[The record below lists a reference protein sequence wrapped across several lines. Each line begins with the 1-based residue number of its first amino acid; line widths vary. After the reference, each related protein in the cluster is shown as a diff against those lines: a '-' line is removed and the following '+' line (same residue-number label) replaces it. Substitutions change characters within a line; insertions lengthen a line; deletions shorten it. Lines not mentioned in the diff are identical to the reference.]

1 MDVGAELREARE
13 RRWISLEE
21 LARITKIGVA
31 TLRALERNQV
41 DHLPGGI
48 FLRGFLRVYA
58 RQVELDP
65 EDTVRRYLAQFE
77 RPPAAAVAS
86 ETTGTELESTP
97 LLHHAADIGESDR
110 PAMQM
115 RVLMVGLALALCAAG
130 YIITLRG
137 PHTPAESSQDAVD
150 QTEVATSGREAGAA
164 LTSQSDSVIRLDIQT
179 PASCWIAATADGR
192 TVAYRLMQP
201 GERHVIEA
209 QDQIVLR
216 VGDPAA
222 FTYRINDVPGRSLGR
237 AGQAVTVRISRENYR
252 EFISP

>member
-1 MDVGAELREARE
+1 MDVGAALREARE
-13 RRWISLEE
+13 RRGISLEE
-21 LARITKIGVA
+21 LARTTKISVA

-48 FLRGFLRVYA
+48 FLRGFLREYA

-77 RPPAAAVAS
+77 RPPAAAVAT
-86 ETTGTELESTP
+86 ETAGTELESTP
-97 LLHHAADIGESDR
+97 RVHHDADIGESGR
-110 PAMQM
+110 RAIPM
-115 RVLMVGLALALCAAG
+115 RVLMVGLALALCAVA

-137 PHTPAESSQDAVD
+137 PRTPAESSQDAVD

-164 LTSQSDSVIRLDIQT
+164 LTSQSDTGIRLDIQT
-179 PASCWIAATADGR
+179 PGSCWIAATADGR

-209 QDQIVLR
+209 RDHIVLR

-222 FTYRINDVPGRSLGR
+222 FTYRINDLPGRSLGR
-237 AGQAVTVRISRENYR
+237 AGQAVTVRISSENYR

>member
-1 MDVGAELREARE
+1 MDVGAALREARE
-13 RRWISLEE
+13 RRGISLEA
-21 LARITKIGVA
+21 LARTTKIGVA

-48 FLRGFLRVYA
+48 FLRGFLRAYA
-58 RQVELDP
+58 RQVKLDP

-77 RPPAAAVAS
+77 RPPAAAVAT
-86 ETTGTELESTP
+86 ETAGTELESTP
-97 LLHHAADIGESDR
+97 LVHHDADIGESGR
-110 PAMQM
+110 RAIPMP
-115 RVLMVGLALALCAAG
+115 VLMVGLALALCAVAS
-130 YIITLRG
+130 IITLRG
-137 PHTPAESSQDAVD
+137 PHTPAASSQDAVD

-164 LTSQSDSVIRLDIQT
+164 LTSQSETVIRLDVQT
-179 PASCWIAATADGR
+179 SGSCWIAATADGR

-209 QDQIVLR
+209 RDHIVLR

-237 AGQAVTVRISRENYR
+237 AGQAVTVRISSENHR